1 MSASGPENDRPS
13 WLGRSRLRLVALSVA
28 GLVMV
33 GGCSDDSDDLSPVEP
48 EAGEEDSEIVPGEGG
63 PVD

>member
-1 MSASGPENDRPS
+1 MSAPVPEEDRSGRRART
-13 WLGRSRLRLVALSVA
+13 RSGLVALSVA

-48 EAGEEDSEIVPGEGG
+48 EAGEEHNEVVPGEEG

>member
-1 MSASGPENDRPS
+1 MSTPDPEEDRS
-13 WLGRSRLRLVALSVA
+13 SRWTRRRRGLVALSMA
-28 GLVMV
+28 GLVVV

-48 EAGEEDSEIVPGEGG
+48 EVGEEDTEVVPGEEG

>member
-1 MSASGPENDRPS
+1 MSAPGPEDDQSGR
-13 WLGRSRLRLVALSVA
+13 WTRTRLGLVAVTVA

-33 GGCSDDSDDLSPVEP
+33 GGCSDDGDDLSPAEP
-48 EAGEEDSEIVPGEGG
+48 EAGEEDNEVVPGEEG

>member
-1 MSASGPENDRPS
+1 MSAPGPEEDR
-13 WLGRSRLRLVALSVA
+13 WGRWTRTRLGLVALSVA

-48 EAGEEDSEIVPGEGG
+48 EVGEEDTEVVPGEEG

>member
-1 MSASGPENDRPS
+1 MSAPGPEEDR
-13 WLGRSRLRLVALSVA
+13 WGRWTRTRLGLVALSVA

-33 GGCSDDSDDLSPVEP
+33 GGCSDDNDDLSPVEP
-48 EAGEEDSEIVPGEGG
+48 EVGEEDTEVVPGEEG